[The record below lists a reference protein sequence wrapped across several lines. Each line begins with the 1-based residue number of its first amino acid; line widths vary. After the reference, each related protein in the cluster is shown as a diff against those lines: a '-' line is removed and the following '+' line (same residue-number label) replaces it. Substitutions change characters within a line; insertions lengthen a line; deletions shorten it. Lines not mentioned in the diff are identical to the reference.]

1 MGVFFFVFCFLAFRF
16 VFILSTYFCI
26 VVENYDN
33 YWLRIIG
40 WSWLWVI
47 IPSASW
53 PDGEKGGKKDPEK
66 KNHFVNFAVELLF
79 EFLYSHLHSG
89 FSKTTGAN
97 CRWILLQ
104 SQTDT
109 SASGYMSLIFKDDQ
123 QQQDLCPGVQE
134 QRASMNSE
142 GTYRLCYFHLSTQSR
157 PPFQLHFRSFN
168 TDFSYLHLGII

>member
-1 MGVFFFVFCFLAFRF
+1 MFLLRAKYFLFQQESNYSKQSLSLNNNLSLCGCFFFVCFLFF
-16 VFILSTYFCI
+16 GFQICFY
-26 VVENYDN
+26 
-33 YWLRIIG
+33 
-40 WSWLWVI
+40 
-47 IPSASW
+47 
-53 PDGEKGGKKDPEK
+53 
-66 KNHFVNFAVELLF
+66 HFVNFAVELLF